1 WRSTVSAVYP
11 VAFSLRVVFF
21 LLGRRPP
28 RPTLFPYTTLFR
40 SRRADVQQGLGPGG
54 VGVGE
59 RRGECGGQDL
69 GLGVGAHHPDGEGV
83 DRSEEHT
90 SELQS
95 RENLVCRLLLEKKN
109 NHEHRAVVDI
119 SAVAQ

>member
-83 DRSEEHT
+83 DADVQR
-90 SELQS
+90 
-95 RENLVCRLLLEKKN
+95 LV
-109 NHEHRAVVDI
+109 D
-119 SAVAQ
+119 AVAADVQRGEAVGHVVGRRANAALT